1 MKLWRSLGFR
11 IVLTTLISTGLAA
24 STIGLV
30 AMDSVLTA
38 TANFVRSNVQTND
51 YDRLTECTLLPAHFE
66 AHPTPELTLH
76 AYDVQTGGSVNPSA
90 PPLDLEV
97 LRRLQNGESTA
108 GRFYWD
114 GSRGGIMLLRMAE
127 QGPCSVMA
135 YHWGFDLE
143 RRIPMVSGMFFVM
156 GVVASL
162 CSLLA
167 WSVVIRPSEARLRAL
182 AQRAEL
188 IGASKI
194 PPLALEPPR
203 DTFDQIGVSLE
214 SAHRRILNHE
224 VALANT
230 QRTVLEHLENLA
242 HDLRTPLAS
251 IQLLLDALQQP
262 SASLGESERRYVRL
276 AQEESIYLS
285 ALMDDLHM
293 AVQLREGLDPLG
305 AESHTELGRVL
316 ERLIPRMAHQ
326 GRQREVEVCAGYMPE
341 PLFVHCNVLVLE
353 RVISNLIR
361 NAILYGKPGG
371 HVLVMAERLEGAR
384 FRLMV
389 LDDGP
394 GVAPEELPRLHE
406 RHFRGSN
413 ARKDKG
419 SGLGL
424 AIVGEVC
431 HRIGWTLR
439 FLGRDPSGLEV
450 RLEGPLLAEGV
461 AAAHSS
467 LTA

>member
-1 MKLWRSLGFR
+1 MNPWRSLGFR
-11 IVLTTLISTGLAA
+11 IVLTTLISTCLAA

-51 YDRLTECTLLPAHFE
+51 YDRLTQCTLLPTQFE
-66 AHPTPELTLH
+66 AHPTPELILH
-76 AYDVQTGGSVNPSA
+76 AYDVQTGVSLNPAA
-90 PPLDLEV
+90 PALDL
-97 LRRLQNGESTA
+97 RLLQRIQSGSISA
-108 GRFYWD
+108 GALYWD
-114 GSRGGIMLLRMAE
+114 FQRGGAMLIRMAE

-143 RRIPMVSGMFFVM
+143 RRIPMISGVFLVM

-167 WSVVIRPSEARLRAL
+167 WSLVIRPSEARLRTL
-182 AQRAEL
+182 AQRAER

-194 PPLALEPPR
+194 PPLELEPPR
-203 DTFDQIGVSLE
+203 DTFDQIGVALE
-214 SAHRRILNHE
+214 SAHRRILNNDLE
-224 VALANT
+224 LANT
-230 QRTVLEHLENLA
+230 QRQVLEHLENLA
-242 HDLRTPLAS
+242 HDVRTPLAS
-251 IQLLLDALQQP
+251 MQLLLDALQQP
-262 SASLGESERRYVRL
+262 STSLGESERRYVRL
-276 AQEESIYLS
+276 AQEESSYLS

-305 AESHTELGRVL
+305 TESQTELTRVV
-316 ERLIPRMAHQ
+316 ERLIPRMAYQ
-326 GRQREVEVCAGYMPE
+326 GRQREVEVSAGYMPE
-341 PLFVHCNVLVLE
+341 PIFVRCNALVLE

-371 HVLVMAERLEGAR
+371 QVLVMAERLEGAR
-384 FRLMV
+384 FRLLV

-394 GVAPEELPRLHE
+394 GVAPDELPRLHE

-431 HRIGWTLR
+431 HRIGWTLH
-439 FLGRDPSGLEV
+439 FLGRHPSGLEV

-461 AAAHSS
+461 AAAHAS